1 MLPLTLAGK
10 ASRRGG
16 ERRASGQ
23 GCVAPLPEVPR
34 LKHERSV
41 GIWTCVLFLITSCE
55 SRKRRKRTLWAR
67 WPLSS
72 APALGRMA
80 TRCFDARGLPST
92 TTHPVAQTAHQV
104 HPRESMAEREGY
116 RGYRPRTDALATK
129 AKIVIDEAVGN
140 RNHATLLAHGVH
152 VLMFHA
158 CPSCLVYP
166 RRGRLARQRR
176 G

>member
-1 MLPLTLAGK
+1 
-10 ASRRGG
+10 
-16 ERRASGQ
+16 
-23 GCVAPLPEVPR
+23 
-34 LKHERSV
+34 
-41 GIWTCVLFLITSCE
+41 
-55 SRKRRKRTLWAR
+55 
-67 WPLSS
+67 
-72 APALGRMA
+72 
-80 TRCFDARGLPST
+80 
-92 TTHPVAQTAHQV
+92 
-104 HPRESMAEREGY
+104 MAEREGY

-176 G
+176 GGGAGGRMRAVKVQTKGHPRAKPSSQAPRMAE

>member
-55 SRKRRKRTLWAR
+55 SRKRLQTD
-67 WPLSS
+67 PL
-72 APALGRMA
+72 G
-80 TRCFDARGLPST
+80 
-92 TTHPVAQTAHQV
+92 
-104 HPRESMAEREGY
+104 
-116 RGYRPRTDALATK
+116 ALAPELCTR
-129 AKIVIDEAVGN
+129 AG
-140 RNHATLLAHGVH
+140 AHGH
-152 VLMFHA
+152 SMF
-158 CPSCLVYP
+158 
-166 RRGRLARQRR
+166 
-176 G
+176 